1 MNREGQTR
9 VCFYLDKDVKRRF
22 HTACIE
28 AGTTMSEE
36 LRELV
41 HDLLAGNLVAFRT
54 TDAARQQRAGERRS
68 DGKSVGTSTHGR

>member
-1 MNREGQTR
+1 MNREGQER

-22 HTACIE
+22 HAACIE

-41 HDLLAGNLVAFRT
+41 RDLLAGNLVAFRT
-54 TDAARQQRAGERRS
+54 TDAAREQGGAEEE
-68 DGKSVGTSTHGR
+68 